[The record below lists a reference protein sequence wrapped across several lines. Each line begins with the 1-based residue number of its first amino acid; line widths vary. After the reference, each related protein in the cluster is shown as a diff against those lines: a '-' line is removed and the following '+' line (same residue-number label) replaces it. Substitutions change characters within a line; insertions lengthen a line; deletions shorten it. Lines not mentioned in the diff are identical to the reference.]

1 MAQRVSI
8 TAYQRNQYALLNP
21 NGTPATSG
29 IAYGFPVEGF
39 VAYPAPSGTVANGVT
54 MNSIVEVAPTGLNQV
69 PVLFYTTSTVAQINS
84 AANA

>member
-1 MAQRVSI
+1 MASIVSI

-54 MNSIVEVAPTGLNQV
+54 MNSIVEVSPTGLNQV
-69 PVLFYTTSTVAQINS
+69 SVYFYTDVTVAQINA

>member
-1 MAQRVSI
+1 MAQIVSI

-29 IAYGFPVEGF
+29 IAYGVPVEGF
-39 VAYPAPSGTVANGVT
+39 VAYPAPSGTVAHGVT

-69 PVLFYTTSTVAQINS
+69 SVYYYTNATVAQINS

>member
-1 MAQRVSI
+1 MAQKVSI
-8 TAYQRNQYALLNP
+8 TAHQRNQYALLNP

-39 VAYPAPSGTVANGVT
+39 VAYPAPSGFVANGVT

-69 PVLFYTTSTVAQINS
+69 SVYFYTNATVAQINA

>member
-1 MAQRVSI
+1 MAQIVSI

-29 IAYGFPVEGF
+29 IAYGFPVNTIA
-39 VAYPAPSGTVANGVT
+39 AYPAPANTVANGVT

-69 PVLFYTTSTVAQINS
+69 PVYFYTNATVAQINS

>member
-1 MAQRVSI
+1 MAQIVSI

-29 IAYGFPVEGF
+29 IAYGFPVNTIA
-39 VAYPAPSGTVANGVT
+39 AYPAPANTVANGVT
-54 MNSIVEVAPTGLNQV
+54 MNAIVEVAPTGLNQV
-69 PVLFYTTSTVAQINS
+69 AVLFYTTSTVAQINA

>member
-1 MAQRVSI
+1 MAAIVSI
-8 TAYQRNQYALLNP
+8 TAYRRNQYDLLNA

-29 IAYGFPVEGF
+29 IEYGFPVEGF
-39 VAYPAPSGTVANGVT
+39 AAYPCPSGTVANGVT
-54 MNSIVEVAPTGLNQV
+54 MNSIVEVVPTGLNQV

>member
-1 MAQRVSI
+1 MATIVSI

-29 IAYGFPVEGF
+29 ISYGFPVEGF
-39 VAYPAPSGTVANGVT
+39 VAYPCPSGTVANGVT

-69 PVLFYTTSTVAQINS
+69 PVLFYTTSTVAQINTAS
-84 AANA
+84 NA

>member
-1 MAQRVSI
+1 MAQIVSI
-8 TAYQRNQYALLNP
+8 TAYRRNQYDLLNP

-69 PVLFYTTSTVAQINS
+69 SVLFYTTSTVAQINS

>member
-1 MAQRVSI
+1 MASIVSI

-21 NGTPATSG
+21 NGTPASSG
-29 IAYGFPVEGF
+29 IAYGFPVNTF
-39 VAYPAPSGTVANGVT
+39 AAYPCPSGTVANGVT

-69 PVLFYTTSTVAQINS
+69 PVLFYTDASVATINA

>member
-1 MAQRVSI
+1 MASIVSI

-29 IAYGFPVEGF
+29 IAYGFPVNTF
-39 VAYPAPSGTVANGVT
+39 AAYPCPANTVANGVT

-69 PVLFYTTSTVAQINS
+69 PVLFYTDASVATINS

>member
-1 MAQRVSI
+1 MANHLSVYVYR
-8 TAYQRNQYALLNP
+8 RNQYDLLNP

-39 VAYPAPSGTVANGVT
+39 VAYPAPSGVVANGVT

-69 PVLFYTTSTVAQINS
+69 SVYFYTNATVAQINS

>member
-1 MAQRVSI
+1 MATIVSI

-29 IAYGFPVEGF
+29 IVYGFPVEGF
-39 VAYPAPSGTVANGVT
+39 VAYPCPANILANGVT
-54 MNSIVEVAPTGLNQV
+54 MNSIVEVAPTGLNQTAV
-69 PVLFYTTSTVAQINS
+69 FFYTDATVATINS

>member
-1 MAQRVSI
+1 MATIVSI
-8 TAYQRNQYALLNP
+8 TAYQRNQYALLNS

-29 IAYGFPVEGF
+29 IAYGFPVDSF
-39 VAYPAPSGTVANGVT
+39 AAYPAPANTVANGVT

-84 AANA
+84 ASNA

>member
-1 MAQRVSI
+1 MANHLSVYVYR
-8 TAYQRNQYALLNP
+8 RNQYDLNNP

-29 IAYGFPVEGF
+29 IAYGFPVTTF
-39 VAYPAPSGTVANGVT
+39 AAYPAPANTVANGVT
-54 MNSIVEVAPTGLNQV
+54 MNAIVEVAPTGLNQV

>member
-1 MAQRVSI
+1 MASIVSI

-29 IAYGFPVEGF
+29 IAYGFPVNTF
-39 VAYPAPSGTVANGVT
+39 AAYPCPANTVANGVT

-69 PVLFYTTSTVAQINS
+69 PVLFYTDASVATINA

>member
-1 MAQRVSI
+1 MAQIVSI
-8 TAYQRNQYALLNP
+8 TAYQRNKYALLNP

-29 IAYGFPVEGF
+29 IADGFPVEGF
-39 VAYPAPSGTVANGVT
+39 VAYPAPSGFVANGVT

-69 PVLFYTTSTVAQINS
+69 SVYFYTNATVAQINA

>member
-1 MAQRVSI
+1 MAQIVSI

-39 VAYPAPSGTVANGVT
+39 VAYPAPSGFVANGVT

-69 PVLFYTTSTVAQINS
+69 SVYFYTNATVAQIN
-84 AANA
+84 ADANA

>member
-1 MAQRVSI
+1 MASIVSI

-21 NGTPATSG
+21 DGTPATSG
-29 IAYGFPVEGF
+29 IAYGFPVST
-39 VAYPAPSGTVANGVT
+39 VATYPAPTGTVANGVT

-69 PVLFYTTSTVAQINS
+69 AVLFYTTSTVTQINA

>member
-1 MAQRVSI
+1 MATIVSI
-8 TAYQRNQYALLNP
+8 TAYQRNQYALLNS

-29 IAYGFPVEGF
+29 ISYGFPVTAF
-39 VAYPAPSGTVANGVT
+39 AAYPAPDNTVANGVT

-69 PVLFYTTSTVAQINS
+69 PVLFYTTSTIAQINS